1 MPTTT
6 VPSTVETMLR
16 LAIVPGMGPARTT
29 ALLARFGTVERALG
43 ASAAQIAELPGFGP
57 EFARRVAA
65 AGTAEGW
72 DRARAA
78 MDVLDRV
85 GARVVTQADAAY
97 PQAFRTLADPPFV
110 LYALGDVHLMGEP
123 AIGVVGTRMPTDYG
137 RQVAGRLA
145 FELARAGYGIASGMA
160 KGIDAV
166 AQTAALDAGGATVGV
181 LGHGID
187 RIYPPENARLFR
199 RVRERGLLIS
209 EMSPGEEPLAGN
221 FPRRNRLIA
230 ALSAGVLVVE
240 MGEKS
245 GARHTVEFALE
256 LGREVFAVPGPIG
269 SAASIGTNQLL
280 KEGARLVTSSRD
292 ILEELHGVGVIPPTR
307 APTAPPVP
315 AAPVEAEGAESRGA
329 RRTAPADL
337 APDEARVFGVLADDP
352 RHVDDLAA
360 AAGMTVNVALAALLG
375 LELRDLAESL
385 PGKQF
390 RRR

>member
-6 VPSTVETMLR
+6 EPSTLETLLR

-29 ALLARFGTVERALG
+29 ALLARFGSVERVLG
-43 ASAAQIAELPGFGP
+43 TPAAQIAEVPGFGR

-65 AGTAEGW
+65 AGTAEGR

-78 MDVLDRV
+78 LEVLARV
-85 GARVVTQADAAY
+85 GARVVTQADAEY
-97 PQAFRTLADPPFV
+97 PQAFRALADPPFV
-110 LYALGDVHLMGEP
+110 LYAVGDVHLMSEP
-123 AIGVVGTRMPTDYG
+123 AIGIVGTRTPTEYG
-137 RQVAGRLA
+137 CRVAARLSY
-145 FELARAGYGIASGMA
+145 ELARAGYAIASGMA

-166 AQTAALDAGGATVGV
+166 AQAAALDAGGATVGV

-187 RIYPPENARLFR
+187 KVYPPENQRLFH

-209 EMSPGEEPLAGN
+209 EMAPGEEPLAGN

-256 LGREVFAVPGPIG
+256 LGKEVFAVPGPIG
-269 SAASIGTNQLL
+269 SATSVGTNQLL
-280 KEGARLVTSSRD
+280 KEGARLVTSAQD
-292 ILEELHGVGVIPPTR
+292 ILEELHGVGQ
-307 APTAPPVP
+307 AP
-315 AAPVEAEGAESRGA
+315 AALGTS
-329 RRTAPADL
+329 APAEPPAPAPRQPPPDL
-337 APDEARVFGVLADDP
+337 APDEARVFGLLADDP
-352 RHVDDLAA
+352 RHVDDLAT
-360 AAGMTVNVALAALLG
+360 AAGITTSVALGALLG
-375 LELRDLAESL
+375 LELRELAESL

-390 RRR
+390 RLR

>member
-6 VPSTVETMLR
+6 EPSTLETMLR

-43 ASAAQIAELPGFGP
+43 ASAAQIAEVPGFGR

-72 DRARAA
+72 RRARAA
-78 MDVLDRV
+78 LDTLDRV
-85 GARVVTQADAAY
+85 GARVVTQADAVY
-97 PQAFRTLADPPFV
+97 PQSFRTLADPPFV
-110 LYALGDVHLMGEP
+110 LYALGDVHLMSEP
-123 AIGVVGTRMPTDYG
+123 AIGIVGTRAPTDYG
-137 RQVAGRLA
+137 RQVASRMA
-145 FELARAGYGIASGMA
+145 YELARAGYGIASGMA
-160 KGIDAV
+160 RGIDAV

-187 RIYPPENARLFR
+187 RMYPPDNERLFR
-199 RVRERGLLIS
+199 RVREWGLLIS
-209 EMSPGEEPLAGN
+209 EMAPGEEPLAGN

-256 LGREVFAVPGPIG
+256 LGKEVFAIPGPIG
-269 SAASIGTNQLL
+269 SPMSAGTNQLL
-280 KEGARLVTSSRD
+280 KEGARLVTSAQD
-292 ILEELHGVGVIPPTR
+292 ILEELHGVGVAPQALPAPAAAEAR
-307 APTAPPVP
+307 APAPRTPPV
-315 AAPVEAEGAESRGA
+315 
-329 RRTAPADL
+329 DL
-337 APDEARVFGVLADDP
+337 GPDEARVFGVLADEP

-360 AAGMTVNVALAALLG
+360 AAGMTARVALAALLG
-375 LELRDLAESL
+375 LELRELAESL

-390 RRR
+390 RLR